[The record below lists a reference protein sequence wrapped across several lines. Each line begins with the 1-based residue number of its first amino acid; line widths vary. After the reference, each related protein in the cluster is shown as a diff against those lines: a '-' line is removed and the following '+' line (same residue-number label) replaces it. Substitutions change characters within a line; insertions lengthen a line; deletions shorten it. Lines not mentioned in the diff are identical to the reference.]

1 MEESLKD
8 LNVNFE
14 KVIAENIKRPEAK
27 TDIDICVPLKASVPE
42 GNKRHTPSVPE
53 KREGRYAQGSSGV
66 YRSASPAWKAR
77 SPTG

>member
-27 TDIDICVPLKASVPE
+27 TDKAK
-42 GNKRHTPSVPE
+42 GE
-53 KREGRYAQGSSGV
+53 KKLLSLALNRCNEER
-66 YRSASPAWKAR
+66 
-77 SPTG
+77 

>member
-27 TDIDICVPLKASVPE
+27 TDKAKGELSLAL
-42 GNKRHTPSVPE
+42 NKCNKER
-53 KREGRYAQGSSGV
+53 
-66 YRSASPAWKAR
+66 
-77 SPTG
+77 